1 MSSAEKRAKLLS
13 GLLAQRGE
21 AAPSKREAL
30 APERSSEVIPF
41 VERKADASTAKADP
55 ILFSKGAATAD
66 TFRPAY
72 WSYEKQAPAPTPVE
86 TPSAPRRS
94 RINLVVVFGCLA
106 LLASTGLFVL
116 SRMQPGGPVSMPPAA
131 QVDLPSAPPAAVSEP
146 APSPAAAAVPP
157 PAPPPAAASVAP
169 QSEPP
174 APSAAAPPAPQAPP
188 ESTAVAPAAEPEPPQ
203 AAAAAPSQPAPDPQE
218 IAALI
223 VRGDELLGTGDVVS
237 ARLFYQRAAE
247 LGSGPAATAVGQTYD
262 PLFLEVARVRGVR
275 GDSQVAA
282 DWYRKAVALGD
293 RQAEIRLRRLEAKPR
308 D

>member
-1 MSSAEKRAKLLS
+1 MSSAEKRAQLLS

-21 AAPSKREAL
+21 AAPSKREML
-30 APERSSEVIPF
+30 PPPRSSEVIPF
-41 VERKADASTAKADP
+41 VERRADAGATKPDSV
-55 ILFSKGAATAD
+55 LFKKGAATAD

-72 WSYEKQAPAPTPVE
+72 WTFEKQAPAPTPVE
-86 TPSAPRRS
+86 ISSAPRRS
-94 RINLVVVFGCLA
+94 RVNLVVIFGCVA

-116 SRMQPGGPVSMPPAA
+116 SRLQPGGPVPLPPAA
-131 QVDLPSAPPAAVSEP
+131 QVNLPPAVVPESAPARV
-146 APSPAAAAVPP
+146 APSVPP

-169 QSEPP
+169 QAEPP
-174 APSAAAPPAPQAPP
+174 AASVPESQVPQAPP
-188 ESTAVAPAAEPEPPQ
+188 ESVAVAPAPEPEPPH
-203 AAAAAPSQPAPDPQE
+203 AAAPAPNEPAADPQE
-218 IAALI
+218 IAGLI
-223 VRGDELLGTGDVVS
+223 ARADELLGTGDVVS

-275 GDSQVAA
+275 GDSQAAA

>member
-21 AAPSKREAL
+21 AAPAKREAL
-30 APERSSEVIPF
+30 TPERSSEVIPF
-41 VERKADASTAKADP
+41 AERRTDAGAAKPDSV
-55 ILFSKGAATAD
+55 LFSKGAATAD
-66 TFRPAY
+66 TFRPAH
-72 WSYEKQAPAPTPVE
+72 WSYEKQAPAAPAPAPVE
-86 TPSAPRRS
+86 APRARQRS

-116 SRMQPGGPVSMPPAA
+116 SRMQPGGPVPMPPAA
-131 QVDLPSAPPAAVSEP
+131 QANLPPPAVAPEP
-146 APSPAAAAVPP
+146 APAPPAAAVPP
-157 PAPPPAAASVAP
+157 PAPPPVAASVAP
-169 QSEPP
+169 QAEPP
-174 APSAAAPPAPQAPP
+174 APSAAASPVPQTPAESAAAVPAP
-188 ESTAVAPAAEPEPPQ
+188 EPDPPQ
-203 AAAAAPSQPAPDPQE
+203 AAPPAPDPQE
-218 IAALI
+218 IAGMIA
-223 VRGDELLGTGDVVS
+223 RGDELLGTGDVVS

-275 GDSQVAA
+275 GDPQAAA
-282 DWYRKAVALGD
+282 DWYRKAVILGD